1 MFKIIFVLLTQTAT
15 AASLQQLVAEALEKN
30 PEIASAQKRYEAARQ
45 RPVQERSL
53 PEPMLGLGYNSS
65 GNPLPGAGLGRDP
78 TSNIGFM
85 LTQELPQPGKLR
97 TRALIASKD
106 ADAAYQEYVAI
117 RHSIV
122 QRVKTAHHK
131 LHHTYAAYE
140 ILSRYKELLTHML
153 KVTEARYSA
162 AKAAQQDVLRAQTQ
176 ISLMEARLLQLLRER
191 RSVES
196 ELNSLLARSQGTPV
210 SQPDFVDID
219 ELPFTLEK
227 LQARIAEHSPM
238 LLREEKM
245 IERAE
250 SSVSLARKGFQPDYA
265 ITGGYYNMG
274 SMPPM
279 YMFRADVKLPITFR
293 KLRAAV
299 TEQNYT
305 LEASRRTYEST
316 AYSLRARIA
325 SDYEMADAANKIRKL
340 YKTTII
346 PQASLTFESSLA
358 SYETGAVDFTTV
370 LSNYMAIVESELM
383 YHEQTMDLH
392 LAVARVEEMAA
403 LYEVSK

>member
-1 MFKIIFVLLTQTAT
+1 MFKFIIVLLMQSAN
-15 AASLQQLVAEALEKN
+15 AERLQQLVAEALEKN
-30 PEIASAQKRYEAARQ
+30 PEITAGQKRYEAARQ

-53 PEPMLGLGYNSS
+53 PEPMLGLGYNSN

-85 LTQELPQPGKLR
+85 LTQEVPQPGKLR
-97 TRALIASKD
+97 ARALIASKD

-117 RHSIV
+117 RQSV
-122 QRVKTAHHK
+122 VMRVKVAHHK
-131 LHHTYAAYE
+131 LHHAYAVYE
-140 ILSRYKELLTHML
+140 ILGRYRELLTHML

-162 AKAAQQDVLRAQTQ
+162 GRAAQQDVFRAQTQ
-176 ISLMEARLLQLLRER
+176 ISLMEARLLQALRER
-191 RSVES
+191 RSMEA
-196 ELNSLLARSQGTPV
+196 EINGLLARPTRTPLTK
-210 SQPDFVDID
+210 PDFTDVED
-219 ELPFTLEK
+219 LPFTLEK
-227 LQARIAEHSPM
+227 LQEQLSEHSPM
-238 LLREEKM
+238 LLRDEKM

-250 SSVSLARKGFQPDYA
+250 SSLSLARKGFQPDYA

-299 TEQNYT
+299 SEQNYT
-305 LEASRRTYEST
+305 LEASRRTYESST
-316 AYSLRARIA
+316 QSLRARIA
-325 SDYEMADAANKIRKL
+325 IDYEMADAANKIRRL

-358 SYETGAVDFTTV
+358 AYETGAVDFATL
-370 LSNYMAIVESELM
+370 LSNYMAIVEAELM
-383 YHEQTMDLH
+383 YHEQTMEL
-392 LAVARVEEMAA
+392 LVAVSRVEEMAGIG
-403 LYEVSK
+403 EVTK